1 MRVWFRVGDV
11 WFSVY
16 GWSLG
21 FGVSGG
27 KGSRDSG
34 FGFRVQDCGIRLEGR
49 ILRSRVLGTEPGEK

>member
-1 MRVWFRVGDV
+1 MGDSG
-11 WFSVY
+11 FSVD

-49 ILRSRVLGTEPGEK
+49 ILRSRVLGSEPGEK